1 MDKTVSIIIP
11 CRNEE
16 KYIEKC
22 ISSFLEQSYPK
33 ELLNIIIADGMS
45 TDETTNIIRR
55 IQKDNENV
63 ILLENKGCTAPKGMN
78 LGIRYSNSEI
88 IIIFGAHAYAD
99 KDFVKES
106 VKALEKEGVGCA
118 GGLITTINETTK
130 GAAIAEGMSCP
141 FGVGNALFRFAE
153 KECFVDTV
161 GFGAYKKDLLN
172 EIGYFDEELVRNQDD
187 ELNYRVVKS
196 GAKILLSPKIKST
209 YYGRSDF
216 KKLWRQYFQYG
227 FWKVRVIQKHKKP
240 AAFRHLIPMMFVLF
254 LFGGGLL
261 SAFVNILRIPY
272 AVILSLY
279 LLLDLI
285 FSFKISAKNSFKY
298 FGYLVITFPILHI
311 SYGIGFLLGLINFY
325 IFKSSRIE
333 DKNKELSR

>member
-1 MDKTVSIIIP
+1 
-11 CRNEE
+11 
-16 KYIEKC
+16 
-22 ISSFLEQSYPK
+22 
-33 ELLNIIIADGMS
+33 
-45 TDETTNIIRR
+45 
-55 IQKDNENV
+55 
-63 ILLENKGCTAPKGMN
+63 
-78 LGIRYSNSEI
+78 
-88 IIIFGAHAYAD
+88 
-99 KDFVKES
+99 
-106 VKALEKEGVGCA
+106 
-118 GGLITTINETTK
+118 
-130 GAAIAEGMSCP
+130 MSCP

-298 FGYLVITFPILHI
+298 FGYLVITFPILHL